1 MATQENKLVQ
11 ISPSYVLRV
20 NQPTMHADQLVP
32 AVVAAVAMVCLLI
45 AGRADGLEEYAPAA
59 AVSYEM
65 EPLAMNQNPGQFR
78 PGLAAAYGPTAAVSV
93 EMEPLALNQ
102 NPGQFL
108 PRPEVM
114 PLPNELFARAEEGG
128 DSEEY
133 VPQVEVVPEEEVVV
147 QPEPGDALAEAITGG
162 AYEQPTTEPITSAR
176 DQGDFYRTP
185 SPAEPPAKPSSPYQ
199 KKGR

>member
-1 MATQENKLVQ
+1 MPLRPCISCHFLGNLSRARRGRRGALV
-11 ISPSYVLRV
+11 R
-20 NQPTMHADQLVP
+20 AVP
-32 AVVAAVAMVCLLI
+32 AES
-45 AGRADGLEEYAPAA
+45 G
-59 AVSYEM
+59 
-65 EPLAMNQNPGQFR
+65 
-78 PGLAAAYGPTAAVSV
+78 T
-93 EMEPLALNQ
+93 
-102 NPGQFL
+102 
-108 PRPEVM
+108 
-114 PLPNELFARAEEGG
+114 EEGG